1 MNTNYFVR
9 AKSIYDQAECREI
22 PLLKI
27 CETFGLDINSFEFVV
42 QTETGNEEISV
53 KPTEEYGVS
62 IDGIVKNEKGKD
74 LYALTDVE
82 FSCADDENREPGF
95 VTYIHPGLWSV
106 EEDNEEHSCET
117 DNVVVF
123 VNQHKRASDDNSKKI
138 GYFDSELID
147 MVDFNYAKNLE
158 AATAA
163 ELK

>member
-1 MNTNYFVR
+1 MNTNYFIR
-9 AKSIYDQAECREI
+9 AKSIYDNKEYREI
-22 PLLKI
+22 PLEKI
-27 CETFGLDINSFEFVV
+27 CETFGLNLKTFEFIC
-42 QTETGNEEISV
+42 QSCQEEISV

-74 LYALTDVE
+74 LYALADVE
-82 FSCADDENREPGF
+82 FSCADDENRKSGF
-95 VTYIHPGLWSV
+95 VTYVHPGLLSV
-106 EEDNEEHSCET
+106 EEDDEEHSCET

-163 ELK
+163 ELI